1 MGKDPNKTN
10 EVIKEDLQENKKESV
25 SCRESITNIFY
36 AVYSCILPN
45 LNNHPVISFLLAI
58 FLTFVHTS
66 ITIQLI
72 ELLSAFTN
80 IKASFL
86 GMTLISWA
94 GSIGD
99 TINATIATKI
109 RAPGLLTTSILGS
122 QVVNMQ
128 LCLGVPWLISILKN
142 EYNGKPT
149 IINFGKRN
157 PFKFLLPLFIVVM
170 TSIFIMIIFKV
181 NLNKK
186 SGTCLIILY
195 FIYLFFEIDINMT

>member
-1 MGKDPNKTN
+1 MT
-10 EVIKEDLQENKKESV
+10 
-25 SCRESITNIFY
+25 
-36 AVYSCILPN
+36 
-45 LNNHPVISFLLAI
+45 FL
-58 FLTFVHTS
+58 HTS
-66 ITIQLI
+66 VVIQLI

-94 GSIGD
+94 SSIGD

-109 RAPGLLTTSILGS
+109 RAPGLLTSSILGS

-142 EYNGKPT
+142 KYNGKPSV
-149 IINFGKRN
+149 INFGNKN
-157 PFKFLLPLFIVVM
+157 PFKFLLPLFIVVL
-170 TSIFIMIIFKV
+170 TSIFIMIISKV

-195 FIYLFFEIDINMT
+195 FIYLFFEIDLNMS